1 MLKRIAFTIALVL
14 ALPARMPAA
23 DDVASSK
30 ISHDFDWNFGTWRT
44 HIRRLL
50 HPLSGSTQWVAYDGV
65 VTVRPLLGGAANVEE
80 VEADGPNH
88 IELLDVR
95 TFDPRSHQ
103 WIENQAYGATNALG
117 QPAFGTFTNGRGV
130 FYDVE
135 TFNGRTV
142 LVRQTFFDIAPSS
155 YAFEQAFSSDGGRT
169 WEPNFRAHLVRT
181 SAGAAS
187 EGAGTAALS
196 HDFDFNYG
204 TWRTQIKYRR
214 DPGNAPAWGEQTG
227 TVTLRKVWNGRGLLE
242 EISVGGPGGFAG
254 LTLYLYDP
262 QTHEWSQTYADSSD
276 GTFGPS
282 MIGTFS
288 HGRGKLFAQ
297 VAYGGK
303 LVLQRGLWSD
313 IRRDAHHFEIDVS
326 DNGGTSWQP
335 IFVAALTRIG
345 PGA

>member
-1 MLKRIAFTIALVL
+1 MLKPTALIIALVL
-14 ALPARMPAA
+14 ALLVHLPAA
-23 DDVASSK
+23 DGPTSTG
-30 ISHDFDWNFGTWRT
+30 ISHDFDWNFGTWKT

-50 HPLSGSTQWVAYDGV
+50 HPLSGSTQWVAYHGV

-80 VEADGPNH
+80 VEADGPSH

-95 TFDPRSHQ
+95 TFDPKSRQ
-103 WIENQAYGATNALG
+103 WIENQAYGATGALG
-117 QPAFGTFTNGRGV
+117 QPAFGRFANGRGV
-130 FYDVE
+130 FHDVE
-135 TFNGRTV
+135 QFNGRTV

-169 WEPNFRAHLVRT
+169 WEPNFRAHLERT
-181 SAGAAS
+181 SSSAAS

-204 TWRTQIKYRR
+204 TWRTHIKYRR
-214 DPGNAPAWGEQTG
+214 GSSDTWGQQTG

-242 EISVGGPGGFAG
+242 EISVDGAGGFAG
-254 LTLYLYDP
+254 LTLYLYDS

-276 GTFGPS
+276 GTFGPP

-288 HGRGKLFAQ
+288 HGRGELFGQ
-297 VAYGGK
+297 DRYGGK
-303 LVLQRGLWSD
+303 RVLQRGVWSN
-313 IRRDAHHFEIDVS
+313 IRTDAHHFEIDVS
-326 DNGGTSWQP
+326 DNGGSSWQP